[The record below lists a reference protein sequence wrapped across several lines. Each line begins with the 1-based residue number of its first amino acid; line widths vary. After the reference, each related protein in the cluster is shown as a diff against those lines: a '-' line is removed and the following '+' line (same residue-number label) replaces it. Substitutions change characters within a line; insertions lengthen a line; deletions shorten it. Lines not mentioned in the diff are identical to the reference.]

1 MFKANIVKQK
11 LVENHEMLKMTG
23 KGCHLR
29 NGTMNQQTYNVQMF
43 PNKLQRQLKNKT
55 QFQKNFP

>member
-11 LVENHEMLKMTG
+11 LVENHEMLKRTV

-29 NGTMNQQTYNVQMF
+29 NITMNQQT
-43 PNKLQRQLKNKT
+43 
-55 QFQKNFP
+55 